1 MRVAIIDLGTNSVRY
16 DVHQLGPGK
25 QSRLL
30 HREKLMVRL
39 GQGVFLDGKLDL
51 EAQRRTLQAFES
63 FCQTSKRLGVDRTIA
78 FGTSALREASDAAR
92 LLERIKDETGIE
104 VRVISGA
111 EEAKW
116 IALGILSHQKNLKGK
131 FALVDIGGGSTEI
144 SICRGSQVLHAES
157 FPLGTARL
165 QQVFLKSSPPSARAN
180 ERDPIEALRVHLRS
194 VLVSKFI
201 SEEWPKVDRVIG
213 SSGTI
218 KAIEKIL
225 QASSEAKGGSK
236 KKKSKKSKKQRKIK
250 NKSTVLTRE
259 ALGDQVSEMSRMNT
273 AQLLGLPGMESK
285 RVDMILAGAVLF
297 EECLRALGAKRFE
310 FTPYA
315 LRDGVLE
322 EEMTLHLSRK
332 SSHISF
338 HLQDLEERATRLGC
352 QVDHFKKVAHTA
364 GALFDLLKPIHRL
377 GQQWRVYLTAAA
389 ILHDCGE
396 PINPSRHGDHA
407 YYVIKNADFPGLE
420 KWEVELLALLAKWH
434 GGGKVDTKETRS
446 LKGRVDH
453 RQFLILLALLRVSDA
468 LDRGHRGQASLRGVK
483 TGRKEIALLLDSK
496 GAADLEILRVEQ
508 KKALFEEVFGRELR
522 AVQGKR
528 R

>member
-39 GQGVFLDGKLDL
+39 GQGVFLDGKLDA

-63 FCQTSKRLGVDRTIA
+63 FAETSKQLGVDRTIA
-78 FGTSALREASDAAR
+78 FGTSALREASDAGG
-92 LLERIKDETGIE
+92 LLERIKDETGME

-144 SICRGSQVLHAES
+144 SICRGSQVLQAES

-165 QQVFLKSSPPSARAN
+165 QQVFLKSSPPLARAN
-180 ERDPIEALRVHLRS
+180 ERDPVEALRVHLRS

-218 KAIEKIL
+218 KALEKIL
-225 QASSEAKGGSK
+225 QGASDAKRGSK
-236 KKKSKKSKKQRKIK
+236 KKKSKKSKKLKK
-250 NKSTVLTRE
+250 TKHKGGALTRE
-259 ALGDQVSEMSRMNT
+259 ALSDRVTEMSRMNT
-273 AQLLGLPGMESK
+273 AQLLGLPGMEAK

-297 EECLRALGAKRFE
+297 EECLRALGSKRFE
-310 FTPYA
+310 VTPFA

-322 EEMTLHLSRK
+322 EEMRLYLSRK
-332 SSHISF
+332 SSHISL
-338 HLQDLEERATRLGC
+338 HLGDLEERALRIGC
-352 QVDHFKKVAHTA
+352 QEAHFKKVAHTA
-364 GALFDLLKPIHRL
+364 GVLFDRLRPIHRL

-396 PINPSRHGDHA
+396 PINPSRHGEHA
-407 YYVIKNADFPGLE
+407 YYVIKNADLPGLE

-434 GGGKVDTKETRS
+434 GGGKADLKEIRL
-446 LKGRVDH
+446 LKGKVEQ
-453 RQFLILLALLRVSDA
+453 RQFLILLALLRVADA

-483 TGRKEIALLLDSK
+483 LGRKEISLLLDSK
-496 GAADLEILRVEQ
+496 GAVDLEILRVEQ
-508 KKALFEEVFGRELR
+508 KKGLFEQVFGRGLS
-522 AVQGKR
+522 AVQSKR